1 MRYSGWIWAA
11 VLCLVCMAPPA
22 PAAEP
27 AAGDRQLGEQLVRQ
41 VWADMKN
48 TDVERLDKI
57 VAGGFQSVHGFGAND
72 WPQELEL
79 IKGLKLGPYTL
90 SGFKVTRNGPVIIAT
105 YMVSVDETIHGHRL
119 HGKPA
124 PRMSIFLLTQH
135 GWKWIAHANLKR
147 M

>member
-1 MRYSGWIWAA
+1 M
-11 VLCLVCMAPPA
+11 LCLTCIAPPA
-22 PAAEP
+22 PAAEQG
-27 AAGDRQLGEQLVRQ
+27 ASDRQLGEQLVRQ

-48 TDVERLDKI
+48 TDVGQLEKI
-57 VAGGFQSVHGFGAND
+57 VAGGFQSVHTFGAND
-72 WPQELEL
+72 WPQELKL

-90 SGFKVTRNGPVIIAT
+90 SGFKVTRDGPVIVAT

-119 HGKPA
+119 HKKRA
-124 PRMSIFLLTQH
+124 PRMSVFLLTKD